1 MSTKNVDQMPPGI
14 PFIVANEFV
23 ERFCFYG
30 INAILAVYM
39 TQHLHFG
46 QAQATVWQS
55 LFKFGA
61 YFFPLIGA
69 IISDVFWGKYRTI
82 MTLALVYCAGCTVL
96 ASGGGPTT
104 LAIGLGLMAL
114 GTGGIKPC
122 VSTNVGDQF
131 TSKNQHLIERAFS
144 YFYLSINAGSSIS
157 IYFCPIWLNAYGPRV
172 AFGVPAAMMLLATIV
187 FGLGRRKFVVV
198 PLAGKAWLRDV
209 FSKDGLK
216 TIGSLAIIYLFVA
229 VFWSLWNQSNAQT
242 WTLPAH
248 PSLMDKNL

>member
-1 MSTKNVDQMPPGI
+1 
-14 PFIVANEFV
+14 
-23 ERFCFYG
+23 
-30 INAILAVYM
+30 M

-96 ASGGGPTT
+96 ATGGGPTT

-157 IYFCPIWLNAYGPRV
+157 IYFCPVWLNAYGPKV
-172 AFGVPAAMMLLATIV
+172 AFGVPAAMMFARHDRLLARPQAIRGRAAGDDARREPRHPAV
-187 FGLGRRKFVVV
+187 PAGASAGARHLGLDLQRR
-198 PLAGKAWLRDV
+198 G
-209 FSKDGLK
+209 
-216 TIGSLAIIYLFVA
+216 T
-229 VFWSLWNQSNAQT
+229 
-242 WTLPAH
+242 
-248 PSLMDKNL
+248 